1 MKSIVVV
8 GASLAGLRAVET
20 LRREGFEGRLTL
32 VGAEA
37 HLPYDRPPLSKE
49 LLAGEWEHDQVV
61 LRRVPYDD
69 LDLELRLGVAA
80 TSLDVAARRVSLA
93 GGTELE
99 FDGLV
104 IATGSTPRTLPG
116 QPALD
121 GVFTLRTIDDCH
133 AIRERLDAGAR
144 VCVIGAG
151 FIGAEVAATCRKRG
165 LDVTVLEALP
175 QPMVRGV
182 GMVLGEVLARLH
194 RDRGVDLRCGVTLE
208 SIEGDGRVEHVRLAD
223 GERVECDVLLV
234 AVGVAPETRWLE
246 SSGLVLDNGV
256 VCDETLLAA
265 PGVVAAGDVARWP
278 NPAFD
283 GEVMRVEHWTNA
295 AEQGVY
301 VGSRLLHDD
310 GDGPPEPFAP
320 VPFVWSDQYDV
331 KIQIA
336 GRFSGQDRMEVV
348 HGSLDDERF
357 VTIFERGGRISG
369 VLGFSEPRR
378 VMQYRRMIAERAS
391 FEAALEFAAAAAG

>member
-1 MKSIVVV
+1 MRSIVVV

-20 LRREGFEGRLTL
+20 LRREGYDGRLTL
-32 VGAEA
+32 VGQEP

-49 LLAGEWEHDQVV
+49 MLAGEWDHDQVI
-61 LRRVPYDD
+61 LRKLPYED
-69 LDLELRLGVAA
+69 LELELRLGVAA
-80 TSLDVAARRVSLA
+80 TDLDIGARTVALA
-93 GGTELE
+93 GGTEVP

-104 IATGSTPRTLPG
+104 IATGSTPRTLPR
-116 QPALD
+116 QPTLD

-133 AIRERLDAGAR
+133 AIRERLDQGAR

-151 FIGAEVAATCRKRG
+151 FIGAEVAATCRGRG

-182 GMVLGEVLARLH
+182 GMTLGEVLARLH

-208 SIEGDGRVEHVRLAD
+208 SIEGTARVEHVRLAG
-223 GERVECDVLLV
+223 GEQIDCDVLVV
-234 AVGVAPETRWLE
+234 AVGVAPETRWLA
-246 SSGLVLDNGV
+246 SSGLVLDDGV
-256 VCDETLLAA
+256 RCDETLAAA

-278 NPAFD
+278 NLAFD
-283 GEVMRVEHWTNA
+283 GEVMRIEHWTNA

-301 VGSRLLHDD
+301 AGQRLLHGEGEDA
-310 GDGPPEPFAP
+310 PAPFAP
-320 VPFVWSDQYDV
+320 IPFVWSDQYDV

-348 HGSLDDERF
+348 HGTLDDERF
-357 VTIFERGGRISG
+357 VVVFERRGLISG
-369 VLGFSEPRR
+369 VLGFSEARR
-378 VMQYRRMIAERAS
+378 VMQYRRMIAERS
-391 FEAALEFAAAAAG
+391 TFDAALEFAAAAAG

>member
-1 MKSIVVV
+1 MQSIVVV
-8 GASLAGLRAVET
+8 GGSLAGLRAVET

-32 VGAEA
+32 VGAEP

-61 LRRVPYDD
+61 LRKVPYED
-69 LDLELRLGVAA
+69 LDLELRLGVGA
-80 TSLDVAARRVSLA
+80 TALDLAERRVTLA
-93 GGTELE
+93 TGTTLA

-104 IATGSTPRTLPG
+104 IATGSTPRVLPG
-116 QPALD
+116 QPELD

-133 AIRERLDAGAR
+133 AIRDRLDAGAK

-151 FIGAEVAATCRKRG
+151 FVGAEVAATCRRRG

-175 QPMVRGV
+175 QPMVRGL
-182 GMVLGEVLARLH
+182 GMELGAVLARLH
-194 RDRGVDLRCGVTLE
+194 RDHGVDLRCGITLE
-208 SIEGDGRVEHVRLAD
+208 SIEGEGAVEHVRLGD
-223 GERVECDVLLV
+223 GERIDCDVLLV
-234 AVGVAPETRWLE
+234 AVGVRPETRWLE
-246 SSGLVLDNGV
+246 GSGLVLDDGV
-256 VCDETLLAA
+256 VCDQTLLAA

-301 VGSRLLHDD
+301 VGQRLLHDD
-310 GDGPPEPFAP
+310 ATPPAPFAP

-331 KIQIA
+331 KIQVA
-336 GRFSGQDRMEVV
+336 GRFAGQDRMEVV
-348 HGSLDDERF
+348 HGSLDDARF
-357 VTIFERGGRISG
+357 VAIFERGGRISG

-378 VMQYRRMIAERAS
+378 VMQYRRMIADRAT
-391 FEAALEFAAAAAG
+391 FDAALDFAAAAAG

>member
-1 MKSIVVV
+1 MESIVVV

-20 LRREGFEGRLTL
+20 LRREGFAGHLTL
-32 VGAEA
+32 VGAEP

-49 LLAGEWEHDQVV
+49 MLAGDWEHDEIV
-61 LRRVPYDD
+61 LRKVPYEE

-80 TSLDVAARRVSLA
+80 TALDIAARTVTLA
-93 GGTELE
+93 TGAELG

-104 IATGSTPRTLPG
+104 IATGSTPRRLPA
-116 QPALD
+116 QPQLD

-133 AIRERLDAGAR
+133 AIRDRLDAGAR

-165 LDVTVLEALP
+165 LEVTVLEALP

-182 GMVLGEVLARLH
+182 GMALGAVLARLH
-194 RDRGVDLRCGVTLE
+194 RDHGVDLRCGVTLE
-208 SIEGDGRVEHVRLAD
+208 SIEGTDRVEHVRLAD
-223 GERVECDVLLV
+223 GEVIECDVLLV
-234 AVGVAPETRWLE
+234 AVGVAPETTWLE
-246 SSGLVLDNGV
+246 GSGLVLDDGV
-256 VCDETLLAA
+256 LCDATLQCA
-265 PGVVAAGDVARWP
+265 PGIVAAGDVARWP

-283 GEVMRVEHWTNA
+283 DEVMRVEHWTNA

-301 VGSRLLHDD
+301 VGHRLLVGD
-310 GDGPPEPFAP
+310 GDPVEPFAP

-348 HGSLDDERF
+348 HGTLEDDRF
-357 VTIFERGGRISG
+357 VAIFERGGHISG
-369 VLGFSEPRR
+369 VLGFSSARR
-378 VMQYRRMIAERAS
+378 VMQYRRMIAERGS
-391 FEAALEFAAAAAG
+391 FAAALEFAAANAG

>member
-1 MKSIVVV
+1 MKSVVVV

-20 LRREGFEGRLTL
+20 LRREGYEGRLTL
-32 VGAEA
+32 VGAEP

-49 LLAGEWEHDQVV
+49 LLAGDWEHDQVV
-61 LRRVPYDD
+61 LRKVPYED

-80 TSLDVAARRVSLA
+80 TALDVGARTVTLA
-93 GGTELE
+93 SGMELG

-116 QPALD
+116 QPPLD

-165 LDVTVLEALP
+165 LEVTVLEALP

-182 GMVLGEVLARLH
+182 GMELGAVLARLH
-194 RDRGVDLRCGVTLE
+194 REHGVDLRCGVTLE
-208 SIEGDGRVEHVRLAD
+208 SIEGTDKVEHVRLAN
-223 GERVECDVLLV
+223 GERVDCDVVLV

-246 SSGLVLDNGV
+246 GSGLVLDDGV
-256 VCDETLLAA
+256 VCDETLQAA
-265 PGVVAAGDVARWP
+265 PGIVAAGDVARWP

-295 AEQGVY
+295 AEQGVF
-301 VGSRLLHDD
+301 VGQRLLHDD
-310 GDGPPEPFAP
+310 AASAPQPFAP

-348 HGSLDDERF
+348 HGTLDDPRF
-357 VTIFERGGRISG
+357 VAIFERGGRVSG
-369 VLGFSEPRR
+369 VLGFSEARR
-378 VMQYRRMIAERAS
+378 VMQYRRMVSERAT
-391 FEAALEFAAAAAG
+391 FDAALEFAAAASG

>member
-1 MKSIVVV
+1 VDSIVVV

-20 LRREGFEGRLTL
+20 FRREGFAGRLSL
-32 VGAEA
+32 VGAEP

-49 LLAGEWEHDQVV
+49 MLAGDWEHDQIV
-61 LRRVPYDD
+61 LRKVPYED
-69 LDLELRLGVAA
+69 LDLELRLGVSA
-80 TSLDVAARRVSLA
+80 TALDVSKRVVTLA
-93 GGTELE
+93 GGTELG

-116 QPALD
+116 QPPLD

-133 AIRERLDAGAR
+133 AVRARLDAGAR
-144 VCVIGAG
+144 VVVIGAG
-151 FIGAEVAATCRKRG
+151 FIGSEVAATCRKRG

-182 GMVLGEVLARLH
+182 GMVLGEVLGRLH

-208 SIEGDGRVEHVRLAD
+208 SIEGEGHVSGVRLAD
-223 GERVECDVLLV
+223 GEVIPCDVLIV

-246 SSGLVLDNGV
+246 GSGLVLDDGV

-265 PGVVAAGDVARWP
+265 PGIVAAGDVARWP

-283 GEVMRVEHWTNA
+283 GEVMRIEHWTNA

-301 VGSRLLHDD
+301 VGQRLLQ
-310 GDGPPEPFAP
+310 GDRGETPEPFAP
-320 VPFVWSDQYDV
+320 IPFVWSDQYDV
-331 KIQIA
+331 KIQVA
-336 GRFSGQDRMEVV
+336 GRFSGQDRMEVA
-348 HGSLDDERF
+348 HGSLDADRF
-357 VTIFERGGRISG
+357 VAIFERGGRISG
-369 VLGFSEPRR
+369 VLGFSEARR

-391 FEAALEFAAAAAG
+391 FDAALDFAAAAAG

>member
-1 MKSIVVV
+1 MESIVVV

-20 LRREGFEGRLTL
+20 LRREGFAGRLTL
-32 VGAEA
+32 VGAEP

-49 LLAGEWEHDQVV
+49 MLAGDWEHEQVV
-61 LRRVPYDD
+61 LRKVPYEE

-80 TSLDVAARRVSLA
+80 TGLDVGTRTVTLA
-93 GGTELE
+93 SGTELN

-104 IATGSTPRTLPG
+104 IATGSTPRRLPA
-116 QPALD
+116 QPHLD

-133 AIRERLDAGAR
+133 AIRDRLDAGAR

-165 LDVTVLEALP
+165 LEVTVLEALP

-194 RDRGVDLRCGVTLE
+194 RNHGVDLRCGVTLE
-208 SIEGDGRVEHVRLAD
+208 SIEGTDRVEHVRLAD
-223 GERVECDVLLV
+223 GEIIECDVLLV
-234 AVGVAPETRWLE
+234 AVGVSPETGWLE
-246 SSGLVLDNGV
+246 GSGLVLDDGV
-256 VCDETLLAA
+256 LCDSTLQCA
-265 PGVVAAGDVARWP
+265 PGIVAAGDVARWP

-301 VGSRLLHDD
+301 VGRRLLAGD
-310 GDGPPEPFAP
+310 GDDAPEPFAP
-320 VPFVWSDQYDV
+320 IPFVWSDQYDV
-331 KIQIA
+331 KIQVA

-348 HGSLDDERF
+348 SGSLDDNRF
-357 VTIFERGGRISG
+357 VTIFERAGRISG

-378 VMQYRRMIAERAS
+378 VMQYRRMIVERGS
-391 FEAALEFAAAAAG
+391 FEAALEFAAANAG